1 MKKQILLFTLFTI
14 ALMLWGTI
22 AKSQDINYLDIATVN
37 CPPVTSLGTCAQ
49 DTELNPIPGK
59 TYTYTIGVTPAVTT
73 NGRVRWYVY
82 NASQHGG
89 NIIVNG
95 SMQDAIDNAEVDGG
109 TSQYLL
115 DAEDGIY
122 NDEDNTSASIDI
134 SWQAFDGATT
144 HILLIAY
151 VDGELCADN
160 IEVWRIEPSFS
171 FTLDLASVNPDGALN
186 NGEECVTPVQIA
198 TYNVASTT
206 MTMDYGEN
214 YIFFAVTA
222 ANFVHSWMPTFA
234 VTSTGTPV
242 AVTDISWATPDQA
255 IISTPGTWNAATE
268 PVPARNPSG
277 AVGSA
282 GECIIVR
289 VHVDHN
295 TVENDADFVVTL
307 TVDGIMY
314 DAAETGTDK
323 YSNTDL
329 ADLDPNPATGPCL
342 VGSYDKEDYTITGRP
357 NITPANPTDPFVPKN
372 P

>member
-14 ALMLWGTI
+14 AFMLWGTI
-22 AKSQDINYLDIATVN
+22 AKSQDINYLDITTVN
-37 CPPVTSLGTCAQ
+37 CPPVTSLGSCAQ

-73 NGRVRWYVY
+73 GNVRWYVY
-82 NASQHGG
+82 NASQYGG

-95 SMQDAIDNAEVDGG
+95 NMDTAFGNAEDDGG
-109 TSQYLL
+109 TSLYLL
-115 DAEDGIY
+115 DAEDAAY
-122 NDEDNTSASIDI
+122 NSASNSATSIDI

-151 VDGELCADN
+151 VEGELCADN

-171 FTLDLASVNPDGALN
+171 FTLDLASVNPDGTLN

-222 ANFVHSWMPTFA
+222 ANFVNSWMPTFA

-242 AVTDISWATPDQA
+242 AVTDITWATPDQA
-255 IISTPGTWNAATE
+255 ILSTPGTWNPATT
-268 PVPARNPSG
+268 PIPARDVSG

-282 GECIIVR
+282 GECIIIR

-295 TVENDADFVVTL
+295 TVENDADFIVSL

-323 YSNTDL
+323 YANTDL
-329 ADLDPNPATGPCL
+329 SDLDPNPTAGGACL
-342 VGSYDKEDYTITGRP
+342 VGSNDKADYTITGRP

-372 P
+372 L